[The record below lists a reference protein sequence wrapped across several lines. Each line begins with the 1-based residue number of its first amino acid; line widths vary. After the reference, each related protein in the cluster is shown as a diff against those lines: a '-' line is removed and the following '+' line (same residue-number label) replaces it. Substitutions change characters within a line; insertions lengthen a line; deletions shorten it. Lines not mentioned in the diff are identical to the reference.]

1 MVEKKGKEEMVVCP
15 VGKFFME
22 VEKTLGKRSE
32 FIEHM
37 SRSRIEFLKGIRSLL
52 DERIDYLEKKRSGKA
67 DKRMT
72 KIKVE

>member
-1 MVEKKGKEEMVVCP
+1 MAEKKGKGEMIVCP
-15 VGKFFME
+15 VGKFFMDL
-22 VEKTLGKRSE
+22 EKTLGKRSE
-32 FIEHM
+32 FFEHM

-52 DERIDYLEKKRSGKA
+52 DERIDFLEKKRSGKV

>member
-1 MVEKKGKEEMVVCP
+1 MVEKKSKEEMVVCP
-15 VGKFFME
+15 VGKFFMDL
-22 VEKTLGKRSE
+22 EKTLGKRSE
-32 FIEHM
+32 FFEHM

-52 DERIDYLEKKRSGKA
+52 DERIDFLEKKRSGKV